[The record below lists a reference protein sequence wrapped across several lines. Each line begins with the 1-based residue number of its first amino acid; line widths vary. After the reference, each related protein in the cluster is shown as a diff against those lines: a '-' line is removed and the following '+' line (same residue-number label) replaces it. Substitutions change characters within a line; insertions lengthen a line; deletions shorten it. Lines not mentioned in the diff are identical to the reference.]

1 MPKQMMTDDNME
13 KLIAYRE
20 LDSSCVFADDGDG
33 FLSLT
38 LDETVYR
45 PVDLIRLL
53 PYDRPDEYISC
64 VCKEQELGII
74 RRIAD
79 FSEEQ
84 QRILQHQLSFRYYT
98 PVIEKIIS
106 VREKMW
112 FVFIKVVVDGQKKE
126 ALHTGFIS
134 QYSVLQQYRSSFDR
148 CGRKPVSDSKFSAT
162 ACKNAAENRN
172 LPLINHKNRGGKLW
186 N

>member
-20 LDSSCVFADDGDG
+20 LDSSCVFVDDGDG

-79 FSEEQ
+79 FPEEQ

-126 ALHTGFIS
+126 LCTRDLYHNIRFYNSTDLLLTD
-134 QYSVLQQYRSSFDR
+134 VD
-148 CGRKPVSDSKFSAT
+148 
-162 ACKNAAENRN
+162 ENRY
-172 LPLINHKNRGGKLW
+172 LIRNFRQQPAKMQQKIEIYL
-186 N
+186 